1 MQLTTKTSRTYWI
14 TPAAG
19 VACGLIYLIAFSLG
33 GQPGYGLIALGVM
46 VAFSAAIALIGR
58 RSETVRGLLGHRD
71 ERLAGI
77 GLRAT
82 AVARG

>member
-1 MQLTTKTSRTYWI
+1 MQITTKTSRTYWI

-46 VAFSAAIALIGR
+46 VAFSVAIALIGR
-58 RSETVRGLLGHRD
+58 RSETVRCS
-71 ERLAGI
+71 
-77 GLRAT
+77 AT
-82 AVARG
+82 ATSGWPGPTCAPRP